1 LRARFVLATLALSFS
16 LAAQQP
22 QPTQPQPHDPAEG
35 GPTPASKTTAA
46 APSAPTL
53 DTHPLR
59 WRSIGPANMGG
70 RIADFAVVEKD
81 PSTIYVGVGTGG
93 VLKSTNNGTTWEG
106 VFVKQLV
113 ASVGAVAVSQNN
125 PKIVWAGTGEGN
137 SRNSS
142 SWGDGVYKST
152 DGGDTWKNAGLPD
165 SHDIPKIALDP
176 KNDDVAY
183 VAALGHLWAPNKE
196 RGVYKTSD
204 GGKTWQPSL
213 IIDENTGAIDVV
225 VDPSNPMTVYAAMW
239 ARRRYPWGFSNGG
252 ATSGIYK
259 SIDAGKT
266 WKKLSEGLPADV
278 GRIGLDIYRKNP
290 KVLYAIVE
298 SDIGGAGSLESMVS
312 RSGGVFRSDDS
323 GAHWAR
329 ISNLT
334 PRGFYFAKVRVDPNN
349 DQRVYVLGFGT
360 AVSDDGGKTFL
371 NTGAR
376 DIHGDCHAMWVD
388 PNNSNHVLLGTD
400 GGIYFSYDKAKTWDF
415 QNNVALG
422 EFYNVSFGMDKP
434 YTICGGLQDNG
445 SWCGPS
451 QTHRQ
456 SSGGGGGGGGDDP
469 RRTSGITNADWFFV
483 EGGDGFWTAN
493 DPTSSNIIYAESQG
507 GEAER
512 IDLASGKRKPIR
524 PAAKEGTP
532 QFRFNW
538 NTPLVISH
546 FDPKTLYMG
555 GNVLF
560 RLTNRGDNWEAISP
574 DLSTRDVNKIMTAGS
589 AAENYGT
596 IVALSE
602 SPKDRN
608 VLWAGTDDGNVQT
621 TRDGGRTWTNVAG
634 NIPGVPQGLWISRV
648 QASNFDSMRAY
659 VAIDGHRSDDFHAYL
674 FTTDD
679 GGKTWRSIASDI
691 PSNHPIKG
699 FREDPVNPYLLFA
712 GTEFGIFM
720 SRDRGDH
727 WTSIKENL
735 PTVSVD
741 DIEIHPREHDL
752 IIGTH
757 GRSIYVL
764 DDISPLEQLNPEK
777 MTAPVVLFDPRPA
790 TEFYHLPI
798 GGLWGAHTFKAR
810 NPQFGAIINY
820 YLSGNPTD
828 DVTITIE
835 DAKGRSIRR
844 LDAPNRAGL
853 NRVTWDLRG
862 EPRDVIS
869 ESRGGDDQP
878 QLVPAGDY
886 TIKLK
891 YGDHKAQTKLTVDAQ
906 PGVHEGEFV
915 AP

>member
-1 LRARFVLATLALSFS
+1 MRLLFS
-16 LAAQQP
+16 LLVSSSLLAQ
-22 QPTQPQPHDPAEG
+22 
-35 GPTPASKTTAA
+35 TA
-46 APSAPTL
+46 L
-53 DTHPLR
+53 DTHSLR
-59 WRSIGPANMGG
+59 WRSVGPANMGG

-81 PSTIYVGVGTGG
+81 PYTIYVAVGTGG
-93 VLKSTNNGTTWEG
+93 VLKTTNNGTTWEP
-106 VFVKQLV
+106 VFDKEAV
-113 ASVGAVAVSQNN
+113 ASTGSVAVSQNN
-125 PKIVWAGTGEGN
+125 PKIVWVGTGEGN

-152 DGGDTWKNAGLPD
+152 DAGDTWKNVGLPD

-183 VAALGHLWAPNKE
+183 AAVLGHLWAPNKD

-204 GGKTWQPSL
+204 GGKTWQHVL
-213 IIDENTGAIDVV
+213 AVDENTGAIDVI
-225 VDPSNPMTVYAAMW
+225 VDPSNPMNVYAAMW

-266 WKKLSEGLPADV
+266 WKKLTEGLPAEV

-290 KVLYAIVE
+290 KVLFAVIE
-298 SDIGGAGSLESMVS
+298 SDMGGAAPLESVVS
-312 RSGGVFRSDDS
+312 HSGGVFRSDDA
-323 GAHWAR
+323 GGHWTR
-329 ISNLT
+329 VSNLT
-334 PRGFYFAKVRVDPNN
+334 PRGFYFGKVRIDPTN
-349 DQRVYVLGFGT
+349 DQRIYILGFGT

-415 QNNVALG
+415 QNNIPLG
-422 EFYNVSFGMDKP
+422 EFYNVSYGMDKP

-451 QTHRQ
+451 QTHRT
-456 SSGGGGGGGGDDP
+456 SGGGGGGGGDDP
-469 RRTSGITNADWFFV
+469 RRASGITNSDWIFV
-483 EGGDGFWTAN
+483 EGGDGFWTAI
-493 DPTSSNIIYAESQG
+493 DPTNANIVYAESQG
-507 GEAER
+507 GDAER
-512 IDLASGKRKPIR
+512 IDLVSGKRRSLKPG
-524 PAAKEGTP
+524 AKEGTP
-532 QFRFNW
+532 DYRFNW
-538 NTPLVISH
+538 NTPIIISH

-621 TRDGGRTWTNVAG
+621 TRDGGKTWTNTIDA
-634 NIPGVPQGLWISRV
+634 IPGVPHGLWVSRI
-648 QASNFDSMRAY
+648 QASNFDSNRAY
-659 VAIDGHRSDDFHAYL
+659 VAIDGHLSDDFHPYL
-674 FTTDD
+674 YTTDD

-699 FREDPVNPYLLFA
+699 FREDPVNPNLLFA

-720 SRDRGDH
+720 SRDRGEH

-757 GRSIYVL
+757 GRSIYVI
-764 DDISPLEQLNPEK
+764 DDISPLEQLTPEK
-777 MTAPVVLFDPRPA
+777 QSAVAVLFDPRPA
-790 TEFYHLPI
+790 LEFYNQPI
-798 GGLWGAHTFKAR
+798 GGLWGAHVFKAK
-810 NPQFGAIINY
+810 NPTFGAMINY

-828 DVTITIE
+828 DVSITIE
-835 DAKGRSIRR
+835 DAKGHTIRR

-853 NRVTWDLRG
+853 NRATWDLRG
-862 EPRDVIS
+862 EPRDVIT
-869 ESRGGDDQP
+869 EARGGDGQP
-878 QLVPAGDY
+878 QYVPAGEY
-886 TIKLK
+886 TVKMK
-891 YGDHKAQTKLTVDAQ
+891 YGEFKAQTKLTVEALS
-906 PGVHEGEFV
+906 GVHEGEFV